1 MALVLIC
8 LCNIASQLWLWC
20 IIVAILIFGLDIYNK
35 TNKTVRCL
43 INSKD
48 KNAGNCIY
56 WVTLQCDTDFI
67 SQTMCKCVTTSEKKL
82 CLINVWEISGWWRST
97 FSEKPNENNLNQS
110 NDRCTEKQTNDSAD
124 IDDKIKSIEWDISNQ
139 SKCWLILNY
148 DNNSCILFHMVW
160 CPI

>member
-82 CLINVWEISGWWRST
+82 CLINFWETSGMTFNIFWETKWKQSQPIQWSMHRKTNQWFHRYWRQ
-97 FSEKPNENNLNQS
+97 NQV
-110 NDRCTEKQTNDSAD
+110 DWMRHFE
-124 IDDKIKSIEWDISNQ
+124 SIEVLVDFE
-139 SKCWLILNY
+139 LR
-148 DNNSCILFHMVW
+148 
-160 CPI
+160 